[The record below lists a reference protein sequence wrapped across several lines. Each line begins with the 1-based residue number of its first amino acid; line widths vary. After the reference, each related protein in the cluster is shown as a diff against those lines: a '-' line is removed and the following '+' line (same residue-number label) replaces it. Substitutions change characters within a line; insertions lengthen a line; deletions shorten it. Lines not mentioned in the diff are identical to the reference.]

1 MEQRQ
6 PSSFNIDNFQK
17 ELKSKTTEELILQ
30 ERDLRQQI
38 GNRELNP
45 QLLIKLE
52 LISTELEERES
63 HAK

>member
-45 QLLIKLE
+45 QLLVKLE
-52 LISTELEERES
+52 LIATELEERER
-63 HAK
+63 HVK

>member
-1 MEQRQ
+1 MD
-6 PSSFNIDNFQK
+6 FNIDNFQQ

-30 ERDLRQQI
+30 ERDLRKQL

-52 LISTELEERES
+52 LIATELEERES
-63 HAK
+63 HVK

>member
-1 MEQRQ
+1 MDQWQ
-6 PSSFNIDNFQK
+6 AFNIDNFQQ

-38 GNRELNP
+38 GNMELNP

-52 LISTELEERES
+52 LIATELEERES
-63 HAK
+63 HVK

>member
-1 MEQRQ
+1 MDQRQ
-6 PSSFNIDNFQK
+6 AFNIDNFQQ

-30 ERDLRQQI
+30 ERDLRQQL

-52 LISTELEERES
+52 LIATELEERES
-63 HAK
+63 HVK

>member
-6 PSSFNIDNFQK
+6 SSSFNIDNFQK

-45 QLLIKLE
+45 QLLVKLE
-52 LISTELEERES
+52 LIATELEEREQNV
-63 HAK
+63 K

>member
-38 GNRELNP
+38 GNMELNP

-52 LISTELEERES
+52 LIATELEERE
-63 HAK
+63 HHVK

>member
-1 MEQRQ
+1 MD
-6 PSSFNIDNFQK
+6 FNIDNFQK

-52 LISTELEERES
+52 LIATELEERES
-63 HAK
+63 HVK

>member
-1 MEQRQ
+1 MDQQ
-6 PSSFNIDNFQK
+6 QQAFNIDNFQK
-17 ELKSKTTEELILQ
+17 EIKSKTTEELILQ

-52 LISTELEERES
+52 LIATELEERES
-63 HAK
+63 NVK

>member
-1 MEQRQ
+1 MD
-6 PSSFNIDNFQK
+6 FNIDNFQK
-17 ELKSKTTEELILQ
+17 ELKSKTNEELILQ

-52 LISTELEERES
+52 LIATELEERES
-63 HAK
+63 HVK

>member
-6 PSSFNIDNFQK
+6 SSSFNIDNFQK

-38 GNRELNP
+38 GNMELNP
-45 QLLIKLE
+45 QLLVKLE
-52 LISTELEERES
+52 LIATELEEREQYV
-63 HAK
+63 K

>member
-17 ELKSKTTEELILQ
+17 ELKLKTTEELILQ

-45 QLLIKLE
+45 QLLVKLE
-52 LISTELEERES
+52 LIATELEEREQYV
-63 HAK
+63 K

>member
-1 MEQRQ
+1 MDQRQ
-6 PSSFNIDNFQK
+6 AFNIDNFQQ

-30 ERDLRQQI
+30 ERDLLQQI
-38 GNRELNP
+38 GNMELNP

-52 LISTELEERES
+52 LIATELEERES

>member
-1 MEQRQ
+1 MDQRQ
-6 PSSFNIDNFQK
+6 QAFNIENFQQ

-45 QLLIKLE
+45 QLLVKLE
-52 LISTELEERES
+52 LIATELEERES

>member
-1 MEQRQ
+1 MD
-6 PSSFNIDNFQK
+6 FNIDNFQK

-45 QLLIKLE
+45 QLLVKLE
-52 LISTELEERES
+52 LIATELEERES

>member
-6 PSSFNIDNFQK
+6 SSSFNIDNFQK

-45 QLLIKLE
+45 QLLVKLE
-52 LISTELEERES
+52 LIATELEERES
-63 HAK
+63 HVK

>member
-52 LISTELEERES
+52 LIATELEERES

>member
-1 MEQRQ
+1 MD
-6 PSSFNIDNFQK
+6 FNIDNFQK

-63 HAK
+63 HVE

>member
-1 MEQRQ
+1 MDKQQ
-6 PSSFNIDNFQK
+6 SSSFNIDNFQK
-17 ELKSKTTEELILQ
+17 ELKLKTTEELILQ

-45 QLLIKLE
+45 QLLVKLE
-52 LISTELEERES
+52 LIATELEERQK

>member
-45 QLLIKLE
+45 QLLVKLE
-52 LISTELEERES
+52 LIATELEERER
-63 HAK
+63 HVQ

>member
-1 MEQRQ
+1 MDQRQ
-6 PSSFNIDNFQK
+6 AFNIDNFQK

-45 QLLIKLE
+45 QLLVKLE
-52 LISTELEERES
+52 LIATELEERES
-63 HAK
+63 HVK

>member
-17 ELKSKTTEELILQ
+17 ELKSKTIEELILQ

-38 GNRELNP
+38 GNMELNP
-45 QLLIKLE
+45 QLLVKLE
-52 LISTELEERES
+52 LIATELEERER
-63 HAK
+63 HVK

>member
-6 PSSFNIDNFQK
+6 ASSFNIDNFQK

-45 QLLIKLE
+45 QLLVKLE
-52 LISTELEERES
+52 LIATELEERES
-63 HAK
+63 HVK

>member
-1 MEQRQ
+1 MDQRQ
-6 PSSFNIDNFQK
+6 AFNIDNFQQ

-45 QLLIKLE
+45 QLLVKLE
-52 LISTELEERES
+52 LIATELEERES
-63 HAK
+63 HVK